1 MNNVQARAMPMTPAG
16 QGLSAPGNAATHMP
30 TSPTPAAGMP
40 AAQISSAPSGAE
52 NMSTTM
58 PSVPVMVIQGIS
70 GATSRLAG
78 TEYSENEGLRATNTG
93 RQAICAATAMAVP
106 SARNSGSQR
115 ANLSAS
121 LRPMSTIP
129 AVASAESWNAAS
141 PAR

>member
-1 MNNVQARAMPMTPAG
+1 MPRTPAG
-16 QGLSAPGNAATHMP
+16 QGLSAPGNAATHIP

-40 AAQISSAPSGAE
+40 AAQINSAPSGAE

-58 PSVPVMVIQGIS
+58 PSVPMMVIQGIS

-78 TEYSENEGLRATNTG
+78 TEYSEKEGLRATSTG

-106 SARNSGSQR
+106 SARNSGSHR
-115 ANLSAS
+115 ASLSAS